1 VSTFLST
8 FGVIL
13 AALVVVAGA
22 IGTWA
27 AFRVGRNAQ
36 TVSNYRD
43 ALQSWKERSE
53 SVEAKSKEQ
62 DSEILELQGRVHTLE
77 AENAD
82 LQGQIRV
89 LRDAISGRQT
99 FDAIVN
105 TLGKQHQ
112 EILEAFSRQ
121 HVELIGRL
129 DKLAGGR

>member
-1 VSTFLST
+1 MNQFLST
-8 FGVIL
+8 VGVIL
-13 AALVVVAGA
+13 GVLVVLAGA

-62 DSEILELQGRVHTLE
+62 DNEIHELQTRVNTLE
-77 AENAD
+77 SEKAELA
-82 LQGQIRV
+82 GQVKV
-89 LRDAISGRQT
+89 LRDAISGRQS
-99 FDAIVN
+99 FDSIVS
-105 TLGKQHQ
+105 TLGVQHR
-112 EILEAFSRQ
+112 EILEAFSKQ
-121 HVELIGRL
+121 HIELIGRL